1 MSTYWSGNDID
12 PREGR
17 LPKWTKQGI
26 DNLRRQVR
34 ELNAKIAELNSVHPD
49 SNTLLQD
56 YTKGDTGL
64 PDSSTI
70 VFKFG
75 DGSLYATVKPKDDM
89 LQLMA
94 VTHTSRFN
102 MSISPQSSN
111 VVNVRFI

>member
-34 ELNAKIAELNSVHPD
+34 ELNQKIAELNSVHPD
-49 SNTLLQD
+49 SNTLIQD

-70 VFKFG
+70 VFKIG
-75 DGSLYATVKPKDDM
+75 DGTICATVKHDGET

-102 MSISPQSSN
+102 MSLSPQSSN
-111 VVNVRFI
+111 VVNVRLI